1 MTALFFVLLVI
12 LFIIVTFLPLRFIL
26 FLACA
31 YKFASGQRWQNK
43 RITNNREVCRLE
55 LINFLQEQ
63 KLSHVVTNFDEKWS
77 RQARKHM
84 RLPALEEKLTLYFRE
99 TVRIFL
105 PRQILHLCETPN
117 QLIEYVGYTSSVIK
131 LPQCDRN
138 EMKVKTNP
146 RLKKRST
153 PLHYHLHNFIMSRI
167 PSDIFRIRNPSLGIE
182 KDPKSGQLVVTQKK
196 SKRLTEAVKFGFVSH

>member
-1 MTALFFVLLVI
+1 
-12 LFIIVTFLPLRFIL
+12 
-26 FLACA
+26 
-31 YKFASGQRWQNK
+31 
-43 RITNNREVCRLE
+43 
-55 LINFLQEQ
+55 
-63 KLSHVVTNFDEKWS
+63 
-77 RQARKHM
+77 M
-84 RLPALEEKLTLYFRE
+84 RLPALEEKLTLYFRD

-117 QLIEYVGYTSSVIK
+117 QLIEYVGYTSSVIR

-138 EMKVKTNP
+138 ETKMRTNP

-196 SKRLTEAVKFGFVSH
+196 SKRLTEAVKFGFVSHQHVSSSDRTILNPKTDGNSNFVKAEELERIAGIKEDFEY